1 MDMSDVD
8 PDLGGWVLRWWHVLT
23 ALLGVALW
31 AVRKTVAEPRTRLA
45 AVEATA
51 KATDAKLAVLATGI
65 DEVRVAQTRMSD
77 AHVQAI
83 REVRAEQAAE
93 LGRMHGDL
101 TSRMDQIVALM
112 IGGTHTHRRRD
123 DEEGL

>member
-1 MDMSDVD
+1 MTV
-8 PDLGGWVLRWWHVLT
+8 GGWLRDWWHVIT
-23 ALLGVALW
+23 GV
-31 AVRKTVAEPRTRLA
+31 LA
-45 AVEATA
+45 ALAYAAREVVVRPRQRISTVEA
-51 KATDAKLAVLATGI
+51 KLDAQAGALDRLSEGI

-123 DEEGL
+123 DEEEGL